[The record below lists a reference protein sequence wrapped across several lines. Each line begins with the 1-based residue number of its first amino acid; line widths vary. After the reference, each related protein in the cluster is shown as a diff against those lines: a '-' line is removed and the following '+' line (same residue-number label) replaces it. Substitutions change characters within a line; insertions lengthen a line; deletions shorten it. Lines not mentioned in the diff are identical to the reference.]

1 MFSFESVRKL
11 MGWCPQEKTYRTE
24 DKFILDYAYCSK
36 AQTDNDSVHEDM
48 SMNMD
53 VPLQMFDWRIWAVI
67 LGFAALIIIGS
78 SWTGTYRYFIP
89 MSSILIALLI
99 IFFNTK
105 LSIGSETL
113 KITTPIVGD
122 ITVPK
127 NSIISI
133 EIFENYGNRHKRNSL
148 VSLVMMI
155 LLSIY
160 FAVAMPDSVMHIL
173 YLIAIFCFAYT
184 LYATIRIS
192 NYPYMI
198 RMNAGGRYILL
209 YPRNEHDFLK
219 LKNIIPGAPDC
230 ERERRMN

>member
-1 MFSFESVRKL
+1 
-11 MGWCPQEKTYRTE
+11 
-24 DKFILDYAYCSK
+24 
-36 AQTDNDSVHEDM
+36 
-48 SMNMD
+48 MD

-67 LGFAALIIIGS
+67 LGYAGSVIIS
-78 SWTGTYRYFIP
+78 SAWAGTDRYFITL
-89 MSSILIALLI
+89 SSILVALLI

-113 KITTPIVGD
+113 KITTPILGD
-122 ITVPK
+122 IIIPK
-127 NSIISI
+127 NSIKSI

-148 VSLVMMI
+148 ASLLMMI

-160 FAVAMPDSVMHIL
+160 FVVSMPDSVMNIW
-173 YLIAIFCFAYT
+173 YLIAVIGFAYS

-209 YPRNEHDFLK
+209 YPRNEHDFFK
-219 LKNIIPGAPDC
+219 LKYIIPAKKIT
-230 ERERRMN
+230 

>member
-1 MFSFESVRKL
+1 MTAFTENIRKI
-11 MGWCPQEKTYRTE
+11 MGWCPHEKIVYMTE
-24 DKFILDYAYCSK
+24 NLFISDYANISK
-36 AQTDNDSVHEDM
+36 THSDDNSIHED
-48 SMNMD
+48 MD
-53 VPLQMFDWRIWAVI
+53 VPLQMFDWRVWAVI
-67 LGFAALIIIGS
+67 LGFAGLIIIGS
-78 SWTGTYRYFIP
+78 AWTGTDRYFIP
-89 MSSILIALLI
+89 LSSILIVLLI

-113 KITTPIVGD
+113 KIATPILGD
-122 ITVPK
+122 LMIPK
-127 NSIISI
+127 NSITSI

-155 LLSIY
+155 FLSIY

-173 YLIAIFCFAYT
+173 YLIAIFGFVYS

-219 LKNIIPGAPDC
+219 LKNIIPDMPGC
-230 ERERRMN
+230 ERERRKE

>member
-1 MFSFESVRKL
+1 MISFSENNSIH
-11 MGWCPQEKTYRTE
+11 G
-24 DKFILDYAYCSK
+24 D
-36 AQTDNDSVHEDM
+36 
-48 SMNMD
+48 MD
-53 VPLQMFDWRIWAVI
+53 VPLQMFDWRVWAVI
-67 LGFAALIIIGS
+67 LGFAGLIIIGS
-78 SWTGTYRYFIP
+78 AWAGTDRYFIP
-89 MSSILIALLI
+89 VSSILIVLLI

-113 KITTPIVGD
+113 KIATPILGD
-122 ITVPK
+122 IMIPK
-127 NSIISI
+127 NSITSI

-155 LLSIY
+155 FLSIY
-160 FAVAMPDSVMHIL
+160 FAVAMPDSVMNIL
-173 YLIAIFCFAYT
+173 FLIAIFCFAYT

-198 RMNAGGRYILL
+198 RMKAGGRYILL

-219 LKNIIPGAPDC
+219 LKYIIPSMPDC